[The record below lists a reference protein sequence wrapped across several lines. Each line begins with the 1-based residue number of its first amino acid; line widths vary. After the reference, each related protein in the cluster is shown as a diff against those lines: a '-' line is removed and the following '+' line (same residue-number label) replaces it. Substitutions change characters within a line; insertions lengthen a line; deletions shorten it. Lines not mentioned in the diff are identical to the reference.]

1 MRIIRCK
8 NYDEVSEVA
17 ARIVAAQVTMKPD
30 CVLGLPTGS
39 TPLGMYSRLIQKN
52 KENKIDFSNVTTFN
66 LDEYF
71 PISRSNNQSYYYFMF
86 ENFFNHIN
94 INKENIHIP
103 NGETTDPEAECASYE
118 AAIEAA
124 GGIDLQV
131 LGIGQNGHIGFN
143 EPGDFLES
151 TTHITTLTQ
160 STIAANSRFFES
172 IDDVPKKALT
182 SGMGT
187 ILKSKKI
194 IILASGK
201 AKSEAVKSLLSG
213 KITTQNPST
222 MLNLHKDVTL
232 IADEDALL

>member
-1 MRIIRCK
+1 MRVIKCK

-30 CVLGLPTGS
+30 CILGLPTGS
-39 TPLGMYSRLIQKN
+39 TPLGMYSRLIQMN
-52 KENKIDFSNVTTFN
+52 KENKLDFSKIKTFN

-71 PISRSNNQSYYYFMF
+71 PISKDNNQSYHYFMF

-94 INKENIHIP
+94 INKENVNIP
-103 NGETTDPEAECASYE
+103 NGETDNPEGECVRYE
-118 AAIEAA
+118 EAIGVA

-143 EPGDFLES
+143 EPDDYLES
-151 TTHITTLTQ
+151 ATHITSLTQ
-160 STIAANSRFFES
+160 NTIEANSRFFDS
-172 IDDVPKKALT
+172 MDDVPKKALT
-182 SGMGT
+182 TGMGT
-187 ILKSKKI
+187 ILKSRKI

-201 AKSEAVKSLLSG
+201 VKAEAVRSLLSG

-222 MLNLHKDVTL
+222 MLNLHSDVTL
-232 IADEDALL
+232 IADEDALS

>member
-1 MRIIRCK
+1 MRVIKCK

-30 CVLGLPTGS
+30 CILGLPTGS
-39 TPLGMYSRLIQKN
+39 TPLGMYSRLIQMN
-52 KENKIDFSNVTTFN
+52 KENKLDFSKIKTFN

-71 PISRSNNQSYYYFMF
+71 PISKDNNQSYHYFMF

-94 INKENIHIP
+94 INKENVNIP
-103 NGETTDPEAECASYE
+103 NGETDNPEGECVRYE
-118 AAIEAA
+118 EAIGAA

-143 EPGDFLES
+143 EPDDYLES
-151 TTHITTLTQ
+151 ATHITSLTQ
-160 STIAANSRFFES
+160 NTIEANSRFFDS
-172 IDDVPKKALT
+172 MDDVPKKALT
-182 SGMGT
+182 TGMGT
-187 ILKSKKI
+187 ILKSRKI

-201 AKSEAVKSLLSG
+201 VKAEAVRSLLSG

-222 MLNLHKDVTL
+222 MLNLHSDVTL
-232 IADEDALL
+232 IADEDALS

>member
-52 KENKIDFSNVTTFN
+52 KEHKIDFSNVTTFN